1 MTLDVGVFYHDF
13 AQGQLFSCVL
23 RACTIVG
30 LSLSAFCYG

>member
-1 MTLDVGVFYHDF
+1 VFDHDF

-30 LSLSAFCYG
+30 SSLSVFGYR